1 MSLSL
6 QESNLVSVVKYRS
19 PLDSVREAVELC
31 QGLDGLGSGDRV
43 FIKPNIVYWT
53 SKAPLPK
60 YGVVTT
66 SRVVEDVVTLLKEQ
80 GVERITIGE
89 GTVTVK
95 PNDRKTVDHAFV
107 SLGYQNLARRYG
119 VRVVD
124 LWQRPFEKRDLGQGI
139 SLGFSVEALDCDF
152 LVNLPVLK
160 THAQTRVSLGL
171 KNLKGV
177 LDIPSRKT
185 CHNTRPGQD
194 LHHLVARLA
203 DYLPPGLTLIDG
215 IYSLER
221 GPGFDGR
228 AHRSDLLAASTD
240 PFSAD
245 KVGAVLLGQD
255 PALVG
260 HLQVAAQRRRRTLDL
275 SDLTVKGQDPQ
286 ALAKP
291 HRHDFPYTEDGLL
304 PAGLKKMGI
313 EGLSYRRYD
322 DTLCTYCSAVNGAV
336 LTAIA
341 KAWQNRPWE
350 EVEILTGKVM
360 VPDPAKKTILLGK
373 CLCQA
378 HKDRPGYEKMIKVG
392 SCPPQPKAVVR
403 ALHQAGIEVDPEIL
417 ANLEQVPALYL
428 KRYQDR
434 PEFEEGFYRVD

>member
-1 MSLSL
+1 MS
-6 QESNLVSVVKYRS
+6 QDNQNPGLVSVVRYQKPR
-19 PLDSVREAVELC
+19 DSVAQAVELSR
-31 QGLDGLGSGDRV
+31 GLEGLKPGDRV

-53 SKAPLPK
+53 RSVPLPK
-60 YGVVTT
+60 YGVITT
-66 SRVVEDVVTLLKEQ
+66 TRVVEDVVILLKER

-89 GTVTVK
+89 GTVTLK
-95 PNDRKTVDHAFV
+95 PNDPQTVDHAFLN
-107 SLGYQNLARRYG
+107 LGYRELAKRYG

-124 LWQRPFEKRDLGQGI
+124 LWQRPFEKRDLGRGI
-139 SLGFSVEALDCDF
+139 SLSFSTEALECDF

-177 LDIPSRKT
+177 LDMASRKA
-185 CHNTRPGQD
+185 CHNARPGQD

-203 DYLPPGLTLIDG
+203 EHLPGGLTLIDG

-228 AHRSDLLAASTD
+228 AHRSDLLVASTD

-245 KVGAVLLGQD
+245 KVGAVLLGHD
-255 PALVG
+255 PAGVD
-260 HLQVAAQRRRRTLDL
+260 HLRVAAERRGRSLNL
-275 SDLTVKGQDPQ
+275 SDLTIAGEDPL

-304 PAGLKKMGI
+304 PLGLAKLGI
-313 EGLSYRRYD
+313 KGLSYRHYD

-336 LTAIA
+336 VTAIA
-341 KAWQNRPWE
+341 KAWQNRPWD
-350 EVEILTGKVM
+350 EVEILTGKIM
-360 VPDPAKKTILLGK
+360 DPDPAKKTILLGK

-378 HKDRPGYEKMIKVG
+378 HQDHAEFERMIKVK

-403 ALHQAGIEVDPEIL
+403 ALHQAGIEVDPEII
-417 ANLEQVPALYL
+417 ANMDQTPALYL
-428 KRYQDR
+428 KRYQDK
-434 PEFEEGFYRVD
+434 PGFEEGFYRVE